1 MKKRVKILVR
11 SLGSDLER
19 PAAEELAAWIARRRR
34 EPGDLLT
41 YALMRSL
48 DLQKEVDVPCT
59 GGRYYGERWAAS
71 IIGLSGGVLSG
82 EPATDPETIREDTAA
97 IMSVRRQSWVA
108 VPPPSSLGITDR
120 YFHDQDECEEALC
133 ECYRGLA
140 REMRDAGVYGHV
152 LVGDRFSEIE
162 REELGGRKKIF
173 LFLRDPDT
181 AGISGVL
188 EVQDSIAVPGTLI
201 ESFGEVFEEYE
212 PRSIIIT
219 DPGEG
224 DVDRALAWFDPGE
237 ILVGGYCPE
246 DCTGY
251 WKGLVE
257 QSVLLL

>member
-1 MKKRVKILVR
+1 MKKRVKIPVR

-19 PAAEELAAWIARRRR
+19 PAPGELSAWVARRRG

-48 DLQKEVDVPCT
+48 DLQEGVDVPCT
-59 GGRYYGERWAAS
+59 GGHYYGERWAAS
-71 IIGLSGGVLSG
+71 IIGLSGGVLAG
-82 EPATDPETIREDTAA
+82 EPAIDPEPVREDAAA
-97 IMSVRRQSWVA
+97 ITSVRRQSWVA

-120 YFHDQDECEEALC
+120 YFHDRDECEEALC
-133 ECYRGLA
+133 ECFRGLA
-140 REMRDAGVYGHV
+140 REMRDAGIYGHV
-152 LVGDRFSEIE
+152 LVGEGFSEIE

-173 LFLRDPDT
+173 LYLRDPDT

-188 EVQDSIAVPGTLI
+188 EVQDSIAVPGALI
-201 ESFGEVFEEYE
+201 ESFEEVFEEYE

-224 DVDRALAWFDPGE
+224 DVERALAWFDPDE
-237 ILVGGYCPE
+237 IRIGGYCPGE
-246 DCTGY
+246 CAGY
-251 WKGLVE
+251 WERLLA